1 MGTQY
6 ERRFGLGDWVVV
18 DGQIYQVT
26 AYASKPEPKIVF
38 LRSINDVVQVRSESS
53 CEPLPPELCK
63 LINY

>member
-6 ERRFGLGDWVVV
+6 ERRFGLGDWVVA
-18 DGQIYQVT
+18 DGQIYKVT